1 MMDVDAII
9 LYQLTNKPD
18 DTTYITVYN
27 PNMAPLRFCSIVTA
41 VGLKFVL
48 NKVATIKSQ
57 GGGGLSTLEIN
68 NFGWMNNK

>member
-18 DTTYITVYN
+18 DTTYIPVYN
-27 PNMAPLRFCSIVTA
+27 PSMAPFCSILTA

-48 NKVATIKSQ
+48 NKGATI
-57 GGGGLSTLEIN
+57 GGGG
-68 NFGWMNNK
+68 G

>member
-18 DTTYITVYN
+18 DTTYIPVYN
-27 PNMAPLRFCSIVTA
+27 PSMAPLRFCSILTA

-48 NKVATIKSQ
+48 NKGATIKSQ
-57 GGGGLSTLEIN
+57 GGGGVDWSVGWIN
-68 NFGWMNNK
+68 NK

>member
-18 DTTYITVYN
+18 DTTYIPVYN
-27 PNMAPLRFCSIVTA
+27 HRMAPSRFCSILTA

-48 NKVATIKSQ
+48 NKGATIKSQ
-57 GGGGLSTLEIN
+57 RGGRGGLEY
-68 NFGWMNNK
+68 F

>member
-18 DTTYITVYN
+18 DPSI
-27 PNMAPLRFCSIVTA
+27 APLRFCIILTA

-48 NKVATIKSQ
+48 NKEATIKSQ
-57 GGGGLSTLEIN
+57 GGGGVLL
-68 NFGWMNNK
+68 K